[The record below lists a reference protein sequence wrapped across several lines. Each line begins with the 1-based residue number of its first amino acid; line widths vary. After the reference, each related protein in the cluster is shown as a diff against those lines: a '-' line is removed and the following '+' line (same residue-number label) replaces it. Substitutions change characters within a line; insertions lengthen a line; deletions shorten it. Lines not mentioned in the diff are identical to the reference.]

1 MALSPRQVAA
11 RSPEPVAAPSPGQAA
26 ALSWRVHATMAG
38 SLANGPGE
46 RFVVWTQGCSL
57 GCPGCFNPETH
68 ATAGPVR
75 VVGDVVAEVLAT
87 PGIEGVTVTGGE
99 PLEQP
104 EALALFAREVS
115 AAGLGVVVLTGFSK
129 EEIEA
134 DASMLA
140 AVSDVDAV
148 VAGRYN
154 RRLHL
159 GSGLR
164 GSSNKSYWL
173 RSGRYQM
180 EMFEKLPELE
190 VLIDRDG
197 TVILTGMVGG
207 LG

>member
-1 MALSPRQVAA
+1 VALS
-11 RSPEPVAAPSPGQAA
+11 
-26 ALSWRVHATMAG
+26 LSTPWRVHATMPR

-57 GCPGCFNPETH
+57 GCEGCFNPQTH
-68 ATAGPVR
+68 PAAGPAR
-75 VVGDVVAEVLAT
+75 EVGSVVAEVLTT

-104 EALALFAREVS
+104 EALGLFAAAVS
-115 AAGLGVVVLTGFSK
+115 SAGLGVVVLTGFSR

-134 DASMLA
+134 SPSMLA
-140 AVSDVDAV
+140 AVSDVDTV

-164 GSSNKSYWL
+164 GSSNKTYWA
-173 RSGRYQM
+173 RSSRYQN
-180 EMFEKLPELE
+180 EMFEELPDAE
-190 VLIDRDG
+190 VIIDPDG
-197 TVILTGMVGG
+197 TVTMTGMAGG
-207 LG
+207 PR

>member
-1 MALSPRQVAA
+1 MALS
-11 RSPEPVAAPSPGQAA
+11 
-26 ALSWRVHATMAG
+26 LSLGWRVHATVSR

-57 GCPGCFNPETH
+57 GCEGCFNPETH
-68 ATAGPVR
+68 AEAGPVR
-75 VVGDVVAEVLAT
+75 AVGDVVAQVLAT

-104 EALALFAREVS
+104 EALALFARDVTR
-115 AAGLGVVVLTGFSK
+115 AGLGVVVLTGFSR

-134 DASMLA
+134 SAVRLV
-140 AVSDVDAV
+140 AVSDVDMV

-164 GSSNKSYWL
+164 GSSNKVYWA
-173 RSGRYQM
+173 RSSRYEE
-180 EMFEKLPELE
+180 EMFLELPEAE
-190 VLIDRDG
+190 VFIDPDG
-197 TVILTGMVGG
+197 TVTLTGMVGG
-207 LG
+207 LR